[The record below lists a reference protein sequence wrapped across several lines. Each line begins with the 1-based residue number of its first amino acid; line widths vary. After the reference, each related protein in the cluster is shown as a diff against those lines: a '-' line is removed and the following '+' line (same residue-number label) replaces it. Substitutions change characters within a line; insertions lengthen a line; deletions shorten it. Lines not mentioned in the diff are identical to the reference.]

1 MEKMIVS
8 TSSAMESNQN
18 TTENNRLAL
27 DAMNG
32 NSSVSEKFGE
42 NNVKHED
49 QNSGATKSD
58 DNNTRSNMSSSK
70 LGNGDY
76 FHNPENLV
84 QFVVSGE
91 QLKVK

>member
-1 MEKMIVS
+1 MEKIIVS

-18 TTENNRLAL
+18 TAENNRLGL

-32 NSSVSEKFGE
+32 NSSVSEKTGE
-42 NNVKHED
+42 NNVKPEEG
-49 QNSGATKSD
+49 NSGTTKSD
-58 DNNTRSNMSSSK
+58 INIKSNMLSSK
-70 LGNGDY
+70 LGNGDC

-91 QLKVK
+91 HNLE